1 MESVIKT
8 GKLDIQFDWLA
19 RETGSDIDRA
29 CFADLSL
36 AVGES
41 FITRLEDVAARTV
54 RKQTRAS
61 AYDLAVWLASNWW
74 RLRWEPEPQNLKS
87 ADLDWKMAH
96 NLAAVG
102 GGYVWPNASI
112 SSEGSILSILVNQS
126 QASADFEPV
135 NYLANFH
142 AWITAS
148 DFEHA
153 VDGFIEGVIQRLNSF
168 AVADEN
174 LALLWNE
181 VLSERQDAA
190 ASQWRKLE
198 ALAGFDPNQAPEGMI
213 QSLVDGIQSFG
224 QDGIEEFAAGTRQ
237 GVADELSK
245 IAALGQGAPKQSGG
259 GARISMPTLPKS
271 RKRSRGSNDLLQTP
285 WQVAAEMARK
295 ARKAWDLG
303 DGLIDNKKLAGVLS
317 MPDRYLTS
325 RATAATQIPFGLRR
339 QNSTNVDI
347 YLNKSYSTTRRFAVS
362 RLLGDHLH
370 FDQNETLIPSTEA
383 KTTRQ
388 KFQRAFAQEFLC
400 PYDALTDKL
409 GTSAPSED
417 DINSAADYFD
427 VSPLLVRTTL
437 VNRGQL
443 DRMSLYAC

>member
-1 MESVIKT
+1 
-8 GKLDIQFDWLA
+8 
-19 RETGSDIDRA
+19 
-29 CFADLSL
+29 
-36 AVGES
+36 
-41 FITRLEDVAARTV
+41 
-54 RKQTRAS
+54 
-61 AYDLAVWLASNWW
+61 
-74 RLRWEPEPQNLKS
+74 
-87 ADLDWKMAH
+87 
-96 NLAAVG
+96 
-102 GGYVWPNASI
+102 
-112 SSEGSILSILVNQS
+112 
-126 QASADFEPV
+126 
-135 NYLANFH
+135 
-142 AWITAS
+142 
-148 DFEHA
+148 
-153 VDGFIEGVIQRLNSF
+153 
-168 AVADEN
+168 
-174 LALLWNE
+174 
-181 VLSERQDAA
+181 
-190 ASQWRKLE
+190 
-198 ALAGFDPNQAPEGMI
+198 
-213 QSLVDGIQSFG
+213 
-224 QDGIEEFAAGTRQ
+224 
-237 GVADELSK
+237 
-245 IAALGQGAPKQSGG
+245 
-259 GARISMPTLPKS
+259 
-271 RKRSRGSNDLLQTP
+271 
-285 WQVAAEMARK
+285 
-295 ARKAWDLG
+295 
-303 DGLIDNKKLAGVLS
+303 

>member
-54 RKQTRAS
+54 RNQTRAS
-61 AYDLAVWLASNWW
+61 AYDLAVWFASNWW

-96 NLAAVG
+96 NLAATA
-102 GGYVWPNASI
+102 GGYVWPDASF
-112 SSEGSILSILVNQS
+112 SSEGSILSILVKQS
-126 QASADFEPV
+126 ESSADFEPV

-148 DFEHA
+148 DFENA
-153 VDGFIEGVIQRLNSF
+153 VDGFIQGVIQRLESF

-174 LALLWNE
+174 LSLLWNE
-181 VLSERQDAA
+181 VLSERKDAE

-198 ALAGFDPNQAPEGMI
+198 ALAGFDPDQGSQDVI

-224 QDGIEEFAAGTRQ
+224 QNGVEELAAGSGRD
-237 GVADELSK
+237 ASEELYK
-245 IAALGQGAPKQSGG
+245 IAALGKGTPKQSLG

-271 RKRSRGSNDLLQTP
+271 WKRGRGKIDLLQTP
-285 WQVAAEMARK
+285 WKVAADMARK
-295 ARKAWDLG
+295 ARTAWDLG
-303 DGLIDNKKLAGVLS
+303 DGVVDNKKLANVLS
-317 MPDRYLTS
+317 IPDRYLTS
-325 RATAATQIPFGLRR
+325 RVTAATQIPFGLRR
-339 QNSTNVDI
+339 ENSTEVDI

-362 RLLGDHLH
+362 RLLGDYLH
-370 FDQNETLIPSTEA
+370 FDQNEALLPSTEA

-400 PYDALTDKL
+400 PYDALMEKL
-409 GTSAPSED
+409 GSNTPDED

-427 VSPLLVRTTL
+427 VSPWLVTTTL
-437 VNRGQL
+437 VNHGQL
-443 DRMSLYAC
+443 DRGALPSG